1 MFRKFLEFEIE
12 NIGNVTVDEIN
23 RMIEEE
29 TGIVEWFKDKDDIQ
43 NQEIEGFVQIDGST
57 LTIYEDVN

>member
-12 NIGNVTVDEIN
+12 NIGDVTIDEIN
-23 RMIEEE
+23 RMVEEE
-29 TGIVEWFKDKDDIQ
+29 TGIAEWFKDKDDIQ
-43 NQEIEGFVQIDGST
+43 NQEIEGFVQIDGNT